1 MGWAKELREASAS
14 INALRDERRRE
25 QAATCVTIDALR
37 TQLAARAADAA
48 GSGSDAE
55 ANADAEEVADARI
68 TIAALQAEI
77 DVLEAEANE
86 NEGEIDASRCV
97 VCISLFDLPL
107 SLPMALSF

>member
-1 MGWAKELREASAS
+1 M
-14 INALRDERRRE
+14 
-25 QAATCVTIDALR
+25 TIDALS

-48 GSGSDAE
+48 GSGNDAE
-55 ANADAEEVADARI
+55 ANADAEEVADGRI

-97 VCISLFDLPL
+97 VSRLVCISLFDLPL